1 VAIVAYTATQSHG
14 CAGCQLV
21 DAHLV
26 RSDDGGATWRAP
38 VRLNA
43 ESIPLDWVADTGL
56 GRMLA
61 DYISVSYV
69 GGRPVPVL
77 ALATEPVGGR
87 LRQSIYATTRA
98 P

>member
-1 VAIVAYTATQSHG
+1 MA
-14 CAGCQLV
+14 
-21 DAHLV
+21 
-26 RSDDGGATWRAP
+26 RP

-43 ESIPLDWVADTGL
+43 ESIPLGWVADTGL

-61 DYISVSYV
+61 DYVSMSYV
-69 GGRPVPVL
+69 GGRPVAVL
-77 ALATEPVGGR
+77 SLATEPVAGE